1 MLIRHILYMSE
12 INTYK
17 NNILIVCNVI
27 NVIYHLP
34 QIIKTY
40 KTKSVKDFDSYY
52 LFLGNLHSFCWVLYS
67 IEDKNSLM
75 TFNSCITM
83 FSISFVGYYKIHS
96 CISDYYNKKN
106 LSIINTINNNKT
118 TNKTDNK
125 TTNKTD
131 NKDFKVISVTCDVE
145 DSTIK

>member
-12 INTYK
+12 TNTYK

-96 CISDYYNKKN
+96 CVSDYYNKKN
-106 LSIINTINNNKT
+106 LSFINTI
-118 TNKTDNK
+118 NKTDNK
-125 TTNKTD
+125 TDNKTN